1 MPGNCFPEKWHKL
14 KVTSSMKDLSR
25 FFVTRFANTFLS
37 GSEML
42 WGMFL
47 SFPQY
52 SCQKQNIG
60 WVAQDLTDYVMFH

>member
-1 MPGNCFPEKWHKL
+1 MPGNYFPEKWHKL

-47 SFPQY
+47 TFP
-52 SCQKQNIG
+52 
-60 WVAQDLTDYVMFH
+60 